1 MPAVW
6 AIDGVE
12 VPAAVAR
19 AVAFVGSGGAEGIV
33 EPDGLRVAPLAT
45 PGTSIRVLP
54 GAAVI
59 RNRYPGGSLQ
69 SYALLE
75 QVQQEVPI
83 VATGSSGARTDMVI
97 ARVTDPEF
105 ASGTAGAS
113 FSVIRGVPSNAG
125 AAYVRGLGYPAIPL
139 ARIHIP
145 ASTATITQDMIT
157 DLRSVARPRLAQ
169 RMYVFNPP
177 NDRKMAAG
185 TTDWQAWPVHGD
197 GQGKFN
203 DIEIPEWAT
212 VARILVSYTAIGAR
226 QNSWGTMRVLLG
238 DSPQVQV
245 SGSWDTTVFAT
256 ADPYQIVVQVAD
268 EVAIP
273 PGLRGLT
280 VPGRV
285 QAKLA
290 SETIAYQNTPWTTA
304 SSRVVVQIEFEERPA

>member
-113 FSVIRGVPSNAG
+113 FTVIRGVPSNAG

-139 ARIHIP
+139 ARIRIP

-157 DLRSVARPRLAQ
+157 DLRSVARPRTEAVLRTIGCPAESVKASTAWQ
-169 RMYVFNPP
+169 DWPS
-177 NDRKMAAG
+177 DAA
-185 TTDWQAWPVHGD
+185 TRIGD
-197 GQGKFN
+197 I
-203 DIEIPEWAT
+203 DVPEWAT
-212 VARILVSYTAIGAR
+212 RVRIVVTWAGVGIRS
-226 QNSWGTMRVLLG
+226 
-238 DSPQVQV
+238 QVYGEVRTIFGGIAGGQPMN
-245 SGSWDTTVFAT
+245 WDTEYSSSD
-256 ADPYQIVVQVAD
+256 DPFKINIIDASNID
-268 EVAIP
+268 IP
-273 PGLRGLT
+273 PEMRGTAQQMRLQARASITDKPANRYPWLSVRSNIIVQLT
-280 VPGRV
+280 
-285 QAKLA
+285 
-290 SETIAYQNTPWTTA
+290 
-304 SSRVVVQIEFEERPA
+304 FEEGAW